1 MSSTNPII
9 RDYVA
14 QQLKKDIPDFGPGDT
29 VRVSVLISEG
39 DKERIQDFVGVCIR
53 RKGSGIS
60 ETFTVR
66 RVSYGVGMERIFP
79 LHSPK
84 IEKIEVLRRGRVRRA
99 KLYYLRELRGKKARI
114 VERKV
119 KHAGLEENLVVGDS
133 VQQEEAAPQS
143 EPQQEAQAKQE

>member
-1 MSSTNPII
+1 MSSTNPVI

-14 QQLKKDIPDFGPGDT
+14 QYLKKDIPEFGPGDT
-29 VRVSVLISEG
+29 LRVSVLISEG

-84 IEKIEVLRRGRVRRA
+84 IEKIEVIRRGRVRRA

-119 KHAGLEENLVVGDS
+119 KHAGLEKTMVVGETVEETAPAEQAQS
-133 VQQEEAAPQS
+133 QPEQQ
-143 EPQQEAQAKQE
+143 

>member
-1 MSSTNPII
+1 MSSTNPVI

-14 QQLKKDIPDFGPGDT
+14 QYLKKDIPDFRPGDT
-29 VRVSVLISEG
+29 LRVSVLISEG

-99 KLYYLRELRGKKARI
+99 KLYYLRELSGKKARI

-119 KHAGLEENLVVGDS
+119 KHAGLEESVVVG
-133 VQQEEAAPQS
+133 EPAA
-143 EPQQEAQAKQE
+143 EQEAQAAEPKQAEQPQQG

>member
-1 MSSTNPII
+1 MSSTNPVI
-9 RDYVA
+9 REYVA
-14 QQLKKDIPDFGPGDT
+14 QQLKKSVPDFQPGDT
-29 VRVSVLISEG
+29 LRVSVLISEG
-39 DKERIQDFVGVCIR
+39 DKERLQDFVGVCIR

-84 IEKIEVLRRGRVRRA
+84 IENIEVVRRGRVRRA

-119 KHAGLEENLVVGDS
+119 KHAGLERSVVVGQPAEE
-133 VQQEEAAPQS
+133 QQASGEGASAGQPD
-143 EPQQEAQAKQE
+143 QQ

>member
-9 RDYVA
+9 REFVA

-29 VRVSVLISEG
+29 LRVSVLISEG

-84 IEKIEVLRRGRVRRA
+84 IEKIDVLRRGRVRRA
-99 KLYYLRELRGKKARI
+99 KLYYLRDLRGKKARI

-119 KHAGLEENLVVGDS
+119 KHAGLEEKLVVGEPIQEEPAQAEM
-133 VQQEEAAPQS
+133 QQESLKKE
-143 EPQQEAQAKQE
+143 E